1 MKIAKTD
8 HWVEHLALTRPYRIA
23 NQTITDVDNH
33 FVRLQAENGR
43 CGYGAASPGDE
54 ITGESL
60 ADSAAALDQH
70 LEACLRGK
78 DLRCFPA
85 LTRAVQGVLSAT
97 PAALAAVDMALY
109 DLAGRL
115 FEIPVVELLGRRHQ
129 SLPTSVTIG
138 IRSIA
143 ASLAEAE
150 EYIGRGFTIL
160 KVKIGDTLEEDIDL
174 LHRLRTKVGPHIGIR
189 VDANQGYT
197 LPELQSFFRQT
208 RHLALELIEQPL
220 PARQWEAM
228 RGLPL
233 ELRMICAGDESLRHC
248 ADALNGTHPP
258 RPFGIYNIKL
268 MKCGGITPALEM
280 ARTAQIAG
288 IDLMWGCNDESCVSI
303 AAALHAALAASATCY
318 LDLDGSFDLSRDLFQ
333 GGFVVENGQLRTT
346 DAPGL
351 GVTPTA

>member
-1 MKIAKTD
+1 LIITKTD

-23 NQTITDVDNH
+23 NQTIADVDNH
-33 FVRLQAENGR
+33 FVCLEAEDGR
-43 CGYGAASPGDE
+43 CGYGAASPGNE
-54 ITGESL
+54 VTGESL
-60 ADSAAALDQH
+60 ADGATALDRH
-70 LEACLRGK
+70 LEACLCGK

-85 LTRAVQGVLSAT
+85 LTRSLQDVLSTT

-109 DLAGRL
+109 DLAGQL
-115 FEIPVVELLGRRHQ
+115 LETPVVELLGRRHR

-138 IRSIA
+138 IRSMA

-160 KVKIGDTLEEDIDL
+160 KVKIGDSLEEDIAL
-174 LHRLRTKVGPHIGIR
+174 LHRLREKVGPQIGIR

-197 LPELQSFFRQT
+197 VEELMAFYRQT
-208 RHLALELIEQPL
+208 RHLMLELIEQPL
-220 PARQWEAM
+220 PTTQLAAM
-228 RGLPL
+228 RGLPR
-233 ELRMICAGDESLRHC
+233 ELRMICAGDESLRHPE
-248 ADALNGTHPP
+248 DALSCSHPP

-303 AAALHAALAASATCY
+303 AAALHTALAASATCY
-318 LDLDGSFDLSRDLFQ
+318 LDLDGSFDLGRDLLQ
-333 GGFVVENGQLRTT
+333 GGFVIEKGQLSTT